1 MMNIRDEIEKT
12 LKEYVALDSITNTY
26 RENSIDGFLKEYFE
40 SIEYFKENPDDFG
53 SEKIP
58 GDIHNRSVN
67 WALLR
72 GKGEKTVVFI
82 HHSDVVNVENYNEYK
97 KNAFDPDQLCE
108 AFEMSS
114 DALDSEAVDDLNS
127 GRWMFGRGTA
137 DMKGGGA
144 IQLSLMKE
152 ISKDEDRIGNI
163 IVLAVPDE
171 ENLSAGM
178 RHGVKILRRLKEKHG
193 LDYQLM
199 INSEPHQRVDY
210 DKGMISQGSIAKMNF
225 FVYVKGIL
233 THAGKI
239 LEGINPSG
247 IMSRIVSRIEL
258 NLDFIDEIEG
268 EMSIPPTWVHV
279 KDSKEVYDI
288 STPESTIGYLNVL
301 NFATSPEEVMKK
313 IMDICV
319 EESDEFMKKY
329 SDVRAVFMEKTNR
342 KSIGNDWPVHVV
354 TFNELLDILKEKGE
368 EYYKKYD
375 EFEKKIIDDL
385 RFNKMSFV
393 NANYELVE
401 YIIKLI
407 NRQEM
412 FIVAGMTMPL
422 YPGVSNLFQED
433 VSDYLDII
441 NKFTSKEWNQEYMNR
456 YYFTGISDLS
466 YSSLNYDIES
476 TVSQMENMPLW
487 KKYYDI
493 PFEDIKEIQMP
504 CINIGPWGKDFHK
517 ISERVYKEDL
527 FERTPRIIEHVMEYL
542 FKN

>member
-1 MMNIRDEIEKT
+1 MGNSRDEIEKT
-12 LKEYVALDSITNTY
+12 LKEYVAIDSTTNTY

-40 SIEYFKENPDDFG
+40 SIEYFRENPDDFG
-53 SEKIP
+53 SENIP

-72 GKGEKTVVFI
+72 GKGKRTVVFI
-82 HHSDVVNVENYNEYK
+82 HHTDVVNVENYNEYK
-97 KNAFDPDQLCE
+97 DCAFDPDKL
-108 AFEMSS
+108 FESFERSS
-114 DALDSEAVDDLNS
+114 DALDAEAVEDLQS
-127 GRWMFGRGTA
+127 EKWMFGRGTA

-152 ISKDEDRIGNI
+152 RALDEERIGNI

-178 RHGVKILRRLKEKHG
+178 RHGIKILRRLKVKHG
-193 LDYQLM
+193 LEYKLM
-199 INSEPHQRVDY
+199 VNSEPHQRVDY

-233 THAGKI
+233 THAGKV
-239 LEGINPSG
+239 LEGINPWG
-247 IMSRIVSRIEL
+247 IMSRIVARTEL
-258 NLDFIDEIEG
+258 NLDFVDEIEG

-288 STPESTIGYLNVL
+288 STPQSSIGYMNVL
-301 NFATSPEEVMKK
+301 NFSTSPEDIMKK
-313 IMDICV
+313 LMDICL
-319 EESDEFMKKY
+319 EESSQYMKKY
-329 SDVRAVFMEKTNR
+329 NAARAVFMEKTNR
-342 KSIGNDWPVHVV
+342 NTIGNDWPVHVV
-354 TFNELLDILKEKGE
+354 TFNELLKILKEKGE
-368 EYYKKYD
+368 EYFKRYD
-375 EFEKKIIDDL
+375 EFERKIIDDL
-385 RFNKMSFV
+385 RFNKTSFV
-393 NANYELVE
+393 NANYQLLE
-401 YIIKLI
+401 YVIKLI

-412 FIVAGMTMPL
+412 FIVVGMTMPL

-433 VSDYLDII
+433 APDYLDLI
-441 NKFTSKEWNQEYMNR
+441 NKFTAKEWNQDYMNR

-466 YSSLNYDIES
+466 YSSLNYDMES

-487 KKYYDI
+487 GKYYDI
-493 PFEDIKEIQMP
+493 PFEDIKEVQMP

-527 FERTPRIIEHVMEYL
+527 YERTPRIIEHVMENI